1 MNLHDMD
8 VDELLLHLDTDYP
21 QGYNYKILRQAA
33 DLIRFYRGDSDE

>member
-1 MNLHDMD
+1 MNLDKID